1 MKKMFSFVAF
11 IMLSFVFLTSCSRI
25 SPTEVGFKIENAGD
39 YRGIDSLPL
48 LTGWQFYM
56 PGFSYIVTMPT
67 TQEHV
72 AWTESTTE
80 GNPVDESI
88 TVACSGGAGFKMDV
102 GLNYRVNP
110 NKASKIYLKYKTDNL
125 NSITQTYIR
134 NIVRGS
140 MQDVSGTLTV
150 DSILYNLPSYEHTVR
165 DVLTKR
171 LEVEGFVVDNFNI
184 LKQPIPTNADLA
196 NSINQKIKA
205 RQDAERTIVE
215 LQSSKAEAD
224 KEIAKAR
231 GDSSSRVIRAQAE
244 AKEILVKQEALQHS
258 PQYVELVKAQ
268 KWNGVLPQVMGGS
281 GGMMLNLDKK

>member
-1 MKKMFSFVAF
+1 MKKMFNVMALF
-11 IMLSFVFLTSCSRI
+11 MLSIVFLTSCSRI

-56 PGFSYIVTMPT
+56 PGFSYIVTMPS

-72 AWTESTTE
+72 AWVESATE
-80 GNPVDESI
+80 GNPTDESI
-88 TVACSGGAGFKMDV
+88 TIACSGGAGFKMDV
-102 GLNYRVNP
+102 GLNYRIIP

-150 DSILYNLPSYEHTVR
+150 DSILYNLPAYEHTVR

-171 LEVEGFVVDNFNI
+171 LEAEGFAVDNFNI
-184 LKQPIPTNADLA
+184 LKQPTPTNADLA

-205 RQDAERTIVE
+205 KQDAERSVTE
-215 LQSSKAEAD
+215 LQKSIAEANKRVAD
-224 KEIAKAR
+224 AR
-231 GDSSSRVIRAQAE
+231 GDSAAKVIRALAD
-244 AKEILVKQEALQHS
+244 AKEIAVKQEALKNS
-258 PQYVELVKAQ
+258 PQYIELIRAE
-268 KWNGVLPQVMGGS
+268 KWNGVYPTTMLGG
-281 GGMMLNLDKK
+281 GATTLLNLK